1 MPACCAL
8 NCTNRPEKSSGKT
21 FHAFPRSK
29 PRIFQKWLANLKRDK
44 WKPSPG
50 SRLCSDH
57 FAESC
62 FDRSGARTRLRGDA
76 VHTLFAFPDDS
87 QKKAPERKAPKQRGK
102 ILDLA
107 PEDEPPMS
115 PVAPL
120 PGASRKKGLQRR
132 APKQRGQILEL
143 TPEDEPPMS
152 PAAPSPEASD
162 KVLDHDYAVLDNPKV
177 LKKRLEKCTDAIEN
191 IKKKLKLSEQRERR
205 LKNKVTSLSKIVD
218 DLKSKLLASNDACA
232 MLEKCFSGV
241 PQKLCSTP

>member
-1 MPACCAL
+1 MGL
-8 NCTNRPEKSSGKT
+8 TSW
-21 FHAFPRSK
+21 FPRSK

-44 WKPSPG
+44 WKPSLG

-76 VHTLFAFPDDS
+76 VPTLFSFPDDS
-87 QKKAPERKAPKQRGK
+87 QKK
-102 ILDLA
+102 
-107 PEDEPPMS
+107 
-115 PVAPL
+115 
-120 PGASRKKGLQRR
+120 GLQRK

-152 PAAPSPEASD
+152 PAAPLPEASD
-162 KVLDHDYAVLDNPKV
+162 KVPDHDYAVLDNPKV
-177 LKKRLEKCTDAIEN
+177 LKKRLEKCTDAIES